1 MSLNLLAA
9 TRMTRVARIPMLALD
24 RHLGFSSLTWVV
36 VHIPIAAAYW
46 VWAHQNT
53 VEEIRAFRT
62 CTTGI
67 IQPTVASGKFAV
79 TIFQNALWRFE
90 TAFLVARTI
99 MFNGHARCCSKTGIG
114 ICHAIATAN
123 GLKSLGTCWS
133 GVGLCVDMIYF
144 HIFHISRRRENWMA
158 SCKSNRNGKAE
169 Q

>member
-79 TIFQNALWRFE
+79 TIFQNALWRLHSWLQGLLCSMDMPAAAAKQALE
-90 TAFLVARTI
+90 YVTLSQPQTGSKVL
-99 MFNGHARCCSKTGIG
+99 GHA
-114 ICHAIATAN
+114 
-123 GLKSLGTCWS
+123 GLGS
-133 GVGLCVDMIYF
+133 VFV
-144 HIFHISRRRENWMA
+144 
-158 SCKSNRNGKAE
+158 
-169 Q
+169 